1 MNKDKIFSKENKNID
16 QFEFNEEVA
25 DVFEDMLHRSIPSY
39 LSTIETLESLTRQYI
54 QPNSN
59 CYDLGCS
66 LGEASL
72 AIEKGINVDGC
83 TIFAIDKSEA
93 MVSKC
98 KKNLRNKITDAS
110 IEIINDDILNIEIN
124 NASIVVMNYT
134 LQFLEKNQR
143 QLILNKIY
151 NGLKD
156 GGLFFLS
163 EKITNKNKLI
173 REQLIHL
180 HHDFKYKNSYS
191 RLEISQKRKAIE
203 EVLICDNKETH
214 EFRFKKAGFKNFD
227 LWLQHFNF
235 VSYIAIK

>member
-39 LSTIETLESLTRQYI
+39 LSTIETLEFLTKQYI

-98 KKNLRNKITDAS
+98 KKNLRNKITNAS

-156 GGLFFLS
+156 GGLFLLS

-173 REQLIHL
+173 I
-180 HHDFKYKNSYS
+180 
-191 RLEISQKRKAIE
+191 
-203 EVLICDNKETH
+203 
-214 EFRFKKAGFKNFD
+214 
-227 LWLQHFNF
+227 
-235 VSYIAIK
+235 

>member
-1 MNKDKIFSKENKNID
+1 MNKDKIFSKEDKNID
-16 QFEFNEEVA
+16 QFKFNEAVA
-25 DVFEDMLHRSIPSY
+25 DVFENMLNRSIPSY
-39 LSTIETLESLTRQYI
+39 LLTIETIESLTKQYI

-83 TIFAIDKSEA
+83 TIFAIDNSEP
-93 MVSKC
+93 MINKC
-98 KKNLRNKITDAS
+98 KEDKRNKITRTP
-110 IEIINDDILNIEIN
+110 IEFIKDDILNIEIN

-143 QLILNKIY
+143 QLIINKIY

-156 GGLFFLS
+156 GGLFLLS
-163 EKITNKNKLI
+163 EKITNRNKII
-173 REQLIHL
+173 RENLIKL
-180 HHDFKYKNSYS
+180 HHDFKYINSYS
-191 RLEISQKRKAIE
+191 QLEIEQKKKALE
-203 EVLICDNKETH
+203 KVLICDDKETH
-214 EFRFKKAGFKNFD
+214 DLRFKKAGFENFG
-227 LWLQHFNF
+227 LWMQHFNF

>member
-1 MNKDKIFSKENKNID
+1 MNKDKIFSKEDKNID
-16 QFEFNEEVA
+16 QFKFNEAVA
-25 DVFEDMLHRSIPSY
+25 DVFENMLNRSIPSY
-39 LSTIETLESLTRQYI
+39 LLTIETIESLTKQYI

-83 TIFAIDKSEA
+83 TIFAIDNSEP
-93 MVSKC
+93 MINKC
-98 KKNLRNKITDAS
+98 KEDKRNKITRTP
-110 IEIINDDILNIEIN
+110 IEFINDDILNIEIN

-143 QLILNKIY
+143 QLIINKIY

-156 GGLFFLS
+156 GGLFLLS
-163 EKITNKNKLI
+163 EKITNRNKII
-173 REQLIHL
+173 RENLIKL
-180 HHDFKYKNSYS
+180 HHDFKYINSYS
-191 RLEISQKRKAIE
+191 QLEIEQKKKALE
-203 EVLICDNKETH
+203 NVLICDDKETH
-214 EFRFKKAGFKNFD
+214 DLRFKKAGFENFD
-227 LWLQHFNF
+227 LWMQHFNF